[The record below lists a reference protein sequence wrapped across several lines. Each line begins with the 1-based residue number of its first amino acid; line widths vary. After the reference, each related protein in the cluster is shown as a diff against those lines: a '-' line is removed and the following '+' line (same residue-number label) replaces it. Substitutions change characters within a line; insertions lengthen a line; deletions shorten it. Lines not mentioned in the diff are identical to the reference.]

1 MEGKEPQQGKKTR
14 KHPVLRGVLIAFI
27 AVWAVLLAVLQ
38 VALNSKV
45 LGQLL
50 RRVATEY
57 VDGDVQFSHVH
68 ASVLR
73 SFPLLNVSVDDFS
86 ITYPHSRFAA
96 WDSLTPPTKRQPS
109 LYEAGCGMPPDSA
122 AADTLLRFDRLSVSL
137 NILPALKGKIHLRKA
152 TLSHPRIF
160 AHQFDSTQA
169 NWNLFK
175 VSSSDADTT
184 QLVLPPLSV
193 GKISLADTPYLV
205 FTSLQDTVC
214 AAVAFEHAQLKG
226 HLGTEGV
233 QSDEPV
239 TLDIASALTASMPS
253 FGEMTLP
260 VGLHAEITPQLDSNA
275 LTFNQLILRLSTL
288 EIEGKGRIA
297 ALREGFAVQADAA
310 LAESGLQELADTF
323 SENFPTLKN
332 LKTNA
337 KLSAGL
343 HADGILDPAQGRWP
357 DVDAQVRI
365 PQSDLQYKGVPGR
378 GTIALDASAIL
389 RENQLDAR
397 VPGAKLRFAGMDFSL
412 TGAARDL
419 LEEDPLLQA
428 DCSLHMQL
436 DSLVK
441 FLPDSL
447 QISASGD
454 LDGKLDGQVRLS
466 KLQSLDLQGDELSG
480 TLTSNGIRIVDARDT
495 ISAFL
500 GRTTLQLGPRSG
512 KNGGFSAD
520 VDSLRATYGLSTF
533 IHGAG
538 LHMLAYGDASVAG
551 RPVAGQLDIASISMM
566 DTDSC
571 QVRVKD
577 SRNQFRIGKA
587 LLGKDDGKGTEST
600 RVTLTS
606 ANQEIAVRQ
615 GVNRFSVQKASLSAT
630 AAKSQTVDVKHVPTA
645 SGDSTRLARRRQNL
659 PDYLS
664 DRELWKKDIDI
675 RLGGSMEKYYKE
687 WAFSGS
693 LEAASGTVITPYFPL
708 ENTLS
713 ALKAK
718 FTNDRVEIIGGKVRS
733 GRSDLAVTGSVSGL
747 KRALTGRGK
756 LTLDAALRSD
766 RIDVDQ
772 LLGAAAAGSA
782 FVPEGTPAALDSIA
796 DKEYM
801 KDVLRNADGEA
812 AVAEITAL
820 IIPAN
825 LDAKVSVQAN
835 TLQYGELETS
845 WLSSDIVTKGRCLQV
860 TNTMAM
866 TNMGEAFLEG
876 FYSTKTRDDLKAGFD
891 LTLSNITAE
900 KVIRLFPAVDS
911 ILPMLK
917 SFQGLLD
924 CEMAATTSLE
934 QDMSLRMPTL
944 NGIIKIDGKD
954 LVLNGGEDLDKLRK
968 MLKFSNQTS
977 NEIADMS
984 VRGIIRDDKIE
995 IFPFLLDID
1004 RYTVAASGIQDFT
1017 QEFRYHISSIRSPM
1031 LFRFGVNL
1039 NGNFD
1044 DWKWKLGKA
1053 RYKSRKLPSFEDEVD
1068 ELRFTLFN
1076 AIHEIFEQGAD
1087 QALRRTEASQEAIES
1102 RKTELDYQGG
1112 TETEELSE
1120 DERKALE
1127 TMEKV
1132 TTEGVAP
1139 ASTPEEAPAG

>member
-1 MEGKEPQQGKKTR
+1 MEGTETKQGKKTR
-14 KHPVLRGVLIAFI
+14 KHPVLRGALIAFI

-38 VALNSKV
+38 IALNSRV
-45 LGQLL
+45 LGQILS
-50 RRVATEY
+50 RVAAEY

-86 ITYPHSRFAA
+86 ITYPHGRFAA
-96 WDSLTPPTKRQPS
+96 WDSLTPPAKRQPS

-175 VSSSDADTT
+175 VSSSEADTA

-193 GKISLADTPYLV
+193 GKISLTDTPYLV
-205 FTSLQDTVC
+205 YTSLQDTVC

-239 TLDIASALTASMPS
+239 TLDIASALTASMPA

-275 LTFNQLILRLSTL
+275 LTFNQLVLRLSTL
-288 EIEGKGRIA
+288 EIEGKGRFA

-310 LAESGLQELADTF
+310 LAESGLQDLADAF
-323 SENFPTLKN
+323 SENFPALKN

-337 KLSAGL
+337 KLSADV
-343 HADGILDPAQGRWP
+343 HVDGILDPAQGRWP
-357 DVDAQVRI
+357 DIDAQIRI
-365 PQSDLQYKGVPGR
+365 PQAGLQYKGVPGR
-378 GTIALDASAIL
+378 GTVALDASAML
-389 RENQLDAR
+389 RENRLDAR
-397 VPGAKLRFAGMDFSL
+397 VPGASLRFAGMDFSL
-412 TGAARDL
+412 TGAAGNL

-428 DCSLHMQL
+428 DCSLHARL

-447 QISASGD
+447 RISASGN

-466 KLQSLDLQGDELSG
+466 KLQTFDLQGDELSG
-480 TLTSNGIRIVDARDT
+480 TLTSDGIRIVDARDT
-495 ISAFL
+495 ITAFL

-512 KNGGFSAD
+512 KNGGLSAD

-538 LHMLAYGDASVAG
+538 LHLLAYGDASVAG

-577 SRNQFRIGKA
+577 SRNHFRIGKA

-615 GVNRFSVQKASLSAT
+615 GVNRFSVRKATLSAT
-630 AAKSQTVDVKHVPTA
+630 AAKSQTVAVKHVPTA
-645 SGDSTRLARRRQNL
+645 HGDSTRLARRRQNL

-664 DRELWKKDIDI
+664 DRELWKKDINI
-675 RLGGSMEKYYKE
+675 RLGGSMEKYYME

-718 FTNDRVEIIGGKVRS
+718 FTNDRVDITGGKVRS
-733 GRSDLAVTGSVSGL
+733 GNSDLAVTGSLSGL

-756 LTLDAALRSD
+756 LTLDATLQSD

-782 FVPEGTPAALDSIA
+782 FVPEGATAALDSIA

-801 KDVLRNADGEA
+801 KDVLRNADGDA
-812 AVAEITAL
+812 AAEITAL

-835 TLQYGELETS
+835 TVRYKDLETS
-845 WLSSDIVTKGRCLQV
+845 WLSSDIVTKERCLQV

-866 TNMGEAFLEG
+866 SNMGEAFLEG
-876 FYSTKTRDDLKAGFD
+876 FYATKTRDDLKAGFD

-924 CEMAATTSLE
+924 CEMAATTSLDR
-934 QDMSLRMPTL
+934 DMSLRMPTL

-968 MLKFSNQTS
+968 LLKFNNQTS

-984 VRGIIRDDKIE
+984 VRGIIRDDKLE

-1004 RYTVAASGIQDFT
+1004 RYTVAASGIQNFT
-1017 QEFRYHISSIRSPM
+1017 QDFRYHISSIRSPM

-1053 RYKSRKLPSFEDEVD
+1053 RYKNRKLPSFEDEVD

-1076 AIHEIFEQGAD
+1076 AIHKIFEQGAD

-1102 RKTELDYQGG
+1102 RKTELDYQGA

-1120 DERKALE
+1120 EERKALE
-1127 TMEKV
+1127 TLEKV

-1139 ASTPEEAPAG
+1139 AGEPEEAPAG